1 MQAVTMFLLLFVD
14 EAFSDK
20 TKLGGENHAG
30 IEPSKTYAFKLLGNS
45 YEIRDRLLS
54 SKCYAPLKYT

>member
-30 IEPSKTYAFKLLGNS
+30 IEPSKTYAFK
-45 YEIRDRLLS
+45 
-54 SKCYAPLKYT
+54 